1 MKKEIV
7 NVSVQFVME
16 DGYKYSDWKEEYG
29 LINEGYILRIPIK
42 GESGATNAIGTYK
55 LIDES
60 DDKFYKIGQ
69 KDNNIEIEFFRTSAD
84 NIHSLF
90 AMYEKLESA
99 KKELEMKLHKYNI
112 NQCELVLIMYLNT
125 YAVADDDSEVF
136 EYEQIEF

>member
-16 DGYKYSDWKEEYG
+16 DAYKYSDWKEEYG

-42 GESGATNAIGTYK
+42 GESGATNEIGTYK

-60 DDKFYKIGQ
+60 DDKLYKVGQ
-69 KDNNIEIEFFRTSAD
+69 KDNNIEIEFFCTPAD

>member
-16 DGYKYSDWKEEYG
+16 DAYKYSDWKEEYG

-60 DDKFYKIGQ
+60 DDKLYKVGQ
-69 KDNNIEIEFFRTSAD
+69 KDNNIEIEFFCTSA
-84 NIHSLF
+84 
-90 AMYEKLESA
+90 
-99 KKELEMKLHKYNI
+99 ELEMKLHKYNI